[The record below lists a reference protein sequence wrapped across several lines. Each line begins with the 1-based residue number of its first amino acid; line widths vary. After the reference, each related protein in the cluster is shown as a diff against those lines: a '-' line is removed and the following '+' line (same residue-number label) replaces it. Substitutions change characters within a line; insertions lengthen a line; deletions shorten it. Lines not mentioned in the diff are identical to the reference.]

1 MAIGI
6 SRRAALG
13 LTVAFGLAAGDACAQ
28 EAVTQFYKDKTF
40 TFIAGSSAGGGV
52 DLYTRLLARHLSK
65 HLPGNPKVVPQNM
78 PGAGS
83 VAAAAHI
90 YSNAPK
96 DGTQVAMTL
105 AGAILDPLT
114 GGAKRTYEPTRF
126 TYIANANRETGVC
139 VVRADA
145 PVKTFADAFK
155 TELIVGGTGPGSAV
169 TDYPL
174 FLRNV
179 FGAKIKYVG
188 GYPGSREVSLAVQK
202 GELHGVCGLA
212 WSSAKLQY
220 PEVLAPGGPYH
231 VILQEDLQGNPV
243 LDKMGVPVVTSLVKS
258 EADRKLADVFYSQG
272 LLNRVIFAPPEVPA
286 DRVAALRKAVMD
298 TLADPELLAEAARMK
313 ADVEPTPG
321 AEIQEIVGRI
331 FASPPDI
338 VERLK
343 KAVEGKS

>member
-1 MAIGI
+1 MA
-6 SRRAALG
+6 RADRLRAI
-13 LTVAFGLAAGDACAQ
+13 VLAIMSIATAPAHAADD
-28 EAVTQFYKDKTF
+28 FYKGRQISVICGF
-40 TFIAGSSAGGGV
+40 SPGGGY
-52 DLYTRLLARHLSK
+52 DAYARLLARHIGR
-65 HLPGNPKVVPQNM
+65 HI
-78 PGAGS
+78 PGAPS
-83 VAAAAHI
+83 VVVQTMEGAGTVRASN
-90 YSNAPK
+90 YVYVNAPK
-96 DGTQVAMTL
+96 DGTQFAMTL

-220 PEVLAPGGPYH
+220 PQVLTPGGPYH
-231 VILQEDLQGNPV
+231 VILQEDLKSNAV
-243 LDKMGVPVVTSLVKS
+243 LDKLGAPLVMTLVKS
-258 EADRKLADVFYSQG
+258 EDDRRLAEVFYSQG
-272 LLNRVIFAPPEVPA
+272 QLNRVIFAPPDVPA

-298 TLADPELLAEAARMK
+298 TLADPELLAEAGRMK
-313 ADVEPTPG
+313 ADVEPSPG
-321 AEIQEIVGRI
+321 AQIQEIVARI
-331 FASPPDI
+331 FASPPAI

>member
-1 MAIGI
+1 MTIGMW
-6 SRRAALG
+6 RAVTAAAL
-13 LTVAFGLAAGDACAQ
+13 LAAATAHDAAAQ
-28 EAVTQFYKDKTF
+28 DPVAQFYKDKTV

-52 DLYTRLLARHLSK
+52 DLYTRMLARHMGK

-96 DGTQVAMTL
+96 DGTQIAMTL

-126 TYIANANRETGVC
+126 NYIANANRETGVC

-155 TELIVGGTGPGSAV
+155 TELILGGTGPGSAV

-188 GYPGSREVSLAVQK
+188 GYPGSREVALAVQK

-220 PEVLAPGGPYH
+220 PEVLTPGGPYH
-231 VILQEDLQGNPV
+231 VILQEDVKSNAA
-243 LDKMGVPVVTSLVKS
+243 LDKLGAPLVMTLVKT
-258 EADRKLADVFYSQG
+258 EEDRKLAEVFYSQG
-272 LLNRVIFAPPEVPA
+272 QLNRVIFAPPEVPA

-298 TLADPELLAEAARMK
+298 TLADPELLAEAGKMK
-313 ADVEPTPG
+313 ADVEPSPG
-321 AEIQEIVGRI
+321 AEIQDIVARI
-331 FASPPDI
+331 FGSSPEL

-343 KAVEGKS
+343 KSVEGKS